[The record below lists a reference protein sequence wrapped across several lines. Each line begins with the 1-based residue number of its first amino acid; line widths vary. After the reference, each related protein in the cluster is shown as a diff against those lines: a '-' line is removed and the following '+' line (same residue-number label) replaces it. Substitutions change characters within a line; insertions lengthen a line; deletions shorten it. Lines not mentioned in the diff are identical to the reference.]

1 MTNVQSVPGGN
12 TMGENNENQPDNDQ
26 SQQVDMLG
34 STRQVVS
41 LASLKRKFSAD
52 LHSCSTTGQA
62 SKRPTIIQP
71 KVKEINKTIHR
82 CESPLYKIF
91 PHSLPL
97 SLTNFGP
104 SRFTLVIPAAL
115 VYNTMSFGLDRVGI
129 RNE

>member
-82 CESPLYKIF
+82 CESPLYKI
-91 PHSLPL
+91 
-97 SLTNFGP
+97 SLTAFLFHSQTLARP
-104 SRFTLVIPAAL
+104 VSLVIPAAW
-115 VYNTMSFGLDRVGI
+115 VYNTMSFGLYRVGI